1 VEVLEVRV
9 VSGYDE
15 LQRWVEARSDAGPD
29 AYTTEMTA
37 LLRAVELDHVDLL
50 ALEDGEAVG
59 TAFISGDP
67 RSIASGC
74 PYVEINVPPDRRGR
88 GIGSA
93 LFEAVVE
100 HARGLGHHGLR
111 CTALAD
117 DEYSV
122 AYLRRRGL
130 EVRRRTHQLMLELGD
145 VVPPL
150 APQPAAVAWLA
161 SRPELLSG
169 MYRVAREGAESRPDF
184 SVGFVRTQSDWQMY
198 ELGSPLVRLDVTAV
212 AHVGDE
218 VVGYAI
224 GQDLPQG
231 DGLYH
236 RAMAIAPGWQDRGI
250 AEALV
255 RAQALRAHEAG
266 IRLLMALPWSE
277 PLEGIYLRL
286 GYMRGAEWLELE
298 GSLD

>member
-1 VEVLEVRV
+1 VLEIRV

-15 LQRWVEARSDAGPD
+15 LQRWVQARNDAGPD
-29 AYTTEMTA
+29 VYTAEMTA

-50 ALEDGEAVG
+50 ALEDGEPVG

-67 RSIASGC
+67 RSVASGR
-74 PYVEINVPPDRRGR
+74 PYVEINVPPDLRGR

-93 LFEAVVE
+93 LFDAVGE
-100 HARGLGHHGLR
+100 HARRLGHHGLR

-117 DEYSV
+117 DEYSLS
-122 AYLRRRGL
+122 YLQRRGMR
-130 EVRRRTHQLMLELGD
+130 VRRRTYQMVLELQD
-145 VVPPL
+145 EPPTAL
-150 APQPAAVAWLA
+150 APPAVAVDWLG
-161 SRPELLSG
+161 ELPALLGG
-169 MYRVAREGAESRPDF
+169 MSRVARDAAENRPDF

-224 GQDLPQG
+224 GQDLPAG

-236 RAMAIAPGWQDRGI
+236 RAIAVAPAWQERGVG
-250 AEALV
+250 EALV
-255 RAQALRAHEAG
+255 RAQGARAHASG
-266 IRLLMALPWSE
+266 IRTLLALPWNE
-277 PLEGIYLRL
+277 ALERMYARL
-286 GYMRGAEWLELE
+286 GYTRATAWLELE